1 MRRRLVCPERTFC
14 APGVSD
20 RRCAGDR
27 PFGGL
32 FQPDCRVPRFS
43 SQILSFRNMGF
54 PNASF
59 LCHRQ
64 QWIGKGSFRGSRT
77 ASLDQRSGP
86 FPQNQCSS
94 GTKGVFLSSV
104 MTDQTFR
111 RCFDQSFEGVILL
124 DRRTFLIRMANRTF
138 LRMLG
143 YPDGGNPEGY
153 PLDGCFQER
162 TVKEIREEVRA
173 LEERDR
179 PDSTLQARILR
190 QDGSFLDAK
199 LSLALL
205 ADGDDPQVLIHA
217 CEQDRGRESGE
228 ILRLSIELDRR
239 LQKGYSL
246 ETLLGLTVRRIAEDF
261 PFLFVYF
268 VVPEADGGMRF
279 PGVSAKVSGV
289 EQELRST
296 LSVLKWNDFPGSLLP
311 CSKVIQ
317 SLKPRYM
324 TIGEMGENRLSSLFK
339 KLDLRAM
346 YSIPILKFREGLPRG
361 ILSVG
366 IRHQSD
372 LAERVK
378 DQLLDFSE
386 KIRLAFDYDE
396 TNHRNKLAKEAFFD
410 QAPDGIYIVDPE
422 SLVFLEVNRTFCEML
437 GHSGK
442 SDLIGKSLLEVTD
455 ADEST
460 VRKAVGTFEGR
471 YDHSLIFKRRFR
483 RKDGS
488 RFHVSVSC
496 SLLPYNGGNA
506 LLSHARD
513 VSRDVEMEAVNRISQ
528 ELDRRILKGESLDV
542 LLAFIVEG
550 IFEAFGFAVTY
561 FSVPEPD
568 GTIRYVK
575 ICSTLP
581 DFSDIL
587 LKESHFLKWNAP
599 PGNRRMS
606 SQALESRK
614 PLYSEVRE
622 YEDSPL
628 WETFRKAGISAS
640 FMIPILREPETL
652 LPWGI
657 LTASVVD
664 GRDLPERVRAI
675 LLDLSE
681 KIRMAF
687 VRFDEQTRIRLQ
699 QTAMESARSPFLIAR
714 PDGTVEWAN
723 SEFRRMVQHDP
734 AQQADISI
742 ADFFPGPIGQ
752 SDPSTLMDVIRGGS
766 YYQGEIPGKSMKGN
780 HFMTETI
787 VSPIQD
793 PLGKVSH
800 MLVHQKDV
808 TLEKEQEREI
818 WRLAHIDALTG
829 MLNWKAF
836 LDLLGNEVSLA
847 REEER
852 PLGILFLDL
861 DGFKEVNDT
870 LGHEIGNRFLQLIGK
885 GLSGCL
891 DATEVIARIGGD
903 EFVILCKKNPC
914 NREALLPLLN
924 RLMDAVSRPVALD
937 GRSFQTTA
945 SIGIC
950 FFPMDGSQS
959 ADLVRKADIAMYQSK
974 KQGKR
979 AWSFFDQ
986 SMEEEIRYRYDEVS
1000 SLEEG
1005 LKKKEFFLVYQ
1016 PQMDLVEQKVLGV
1029 EALVRRNCSDGSIMM
1044 PKSFIA
1050 LAEETGFI
1058 VPLGEC
1064 ILDQAFETI
1073 KRWIAVG
1080 MKRLRVSVNL
1090 SSRQFWSPDFWSRLK
1105 SRIDAQ
1111 PEIGKWLSLELT
1123 ESLLMHN
1130 PDEVGDLLASLRKA
1144 GVRISIDDF
1153 GTGYSSLSY
1162 LSRLK
1167 VDEIKVPQEF
1177 VLRMK
1182 DREEDRT
1189 IVRTIVQM
1197 AKSLKIDLVGE
1208 GAESET
1214 EIGMLL
1220 DMGCNV
1226 LQGYMISKPLSLEEA
1241 EGFIGRY
1248 QMSVANPVEGARENP
1263 H

>member
-1 MRRRLVCPERTFC
+1 M
-14 APGVSD
+14 
-20 RRCAGDR
+20 
-27 PFGGL
+27 
-32 FQPDCRVPRFS
+32 
-43 SQILSFRNMGF
+43 
-54 PNASF
+54 
-59 LCHRQ
+59 
-64 QWIGKGSFRGSRT
+64 
-77 ASLDQRSGP
+77 
-86 FPQNQCSS
+86 
-94 GTKGVFLSSV
+94 SSV
-104 MTDQTFR
+104 LTDQAFR
-111 RCFDQSFEGVILL
+111 SCFDQSFEGVILL
-124 DRRTFLIRMANRTF
+124 DRRTFVIRMANRSF
-138 LRMLG
+138 LRMVGFSEGDCL
-143 YPDGGNPEGY
+143 EGY
-153 PLDGCFQER
+153 PLERCFQER
-162 TVKEIREEVRA
+162 TLQEIREEVQA
-173 LEERDR
+173 LEERER
-179 PDSTLQARILR
+179 ANPTLQAGILR
-190 QDGSFLDAK
+190 QDGSCLDVR

-205 ADGDDPQVLIHA
+205 AGEGDPQVLIHVF
-217 CEQDRGRESGE
+217 EHDRGRESGE

-239 LQKGYSL
+239 VQKGHSL

-268 VVPEADGGMRF
+268 VVPEADGGLRF
-279 PGVSAKVSGV
+279 PGVSAKVSDV
-289 EQELRST
+289 EQELRSA
-296 LSVLKWNDFPGSLLP
+296 LSMLKWNDFPGSLLP
-311 CSKVIQ
+311 CSQVIQ
-317 SLKPRYM
+317 TLKPRYM
-324 TIGEMGENRLSSLFK
+324 TIGEMEDNSLSSLLR

-346 YSIPILKFREGLPRG
+346 YSIPILKSRDELPRG
-361 ILSVG
+361 VLSVG
-366 IRHQSD
+366 VRHPSD
-372 LAERVK
+372 LVEKVK

-386 KIRLAFDYDE
+386 KIRLAFDYYE
-396 TNHRNKLAKEAFFD
+396 TNHRNKLAKAAFFD

-422 SLVFLEVNRTFCEML
+422 SLVFLEVNKTFCEMV

-442 SDLIGKSLLEVTD
+442 TDLIGKSLLEVTD

-460 VRKAVGTFEGR
+460 VRKAVGKFEGR
-471 YDHSLIFKRRFR
+471 YDHFLNLQRRFR

-488 RFHVSVSC
+488 RFHVSISC
-496 SLLPYNGGNA
+496 SLIPYNGGKA
-506 LLSHARD
+506 LLSHVRD
-513 VSRDVEMEAVNRISQ
+513 VSRDVELEAVNRISQ

-542 LLAFIVEG
+542 LLASIVEG
-550 IFEAFGFAVTY
+550 IFEAFDFAVTY

-581 DFSDIL
+581 GFSDIL
-587 LKESHFLKWNAP
+587 QNESHSLKWNAP

-606 SQALESRK
+606 SRALESRK
-614 PLYSEVRE
+614 PLYSEVKE
-622 YEDSPL
+622 YADSPL
-628 WETFRKAGISAS
+628 WEPFRKAGIFAS
-640 FMIPILREPETL
+640 FVIPILREPETV

-664 GRDLPERVRAI
+664 ERNLPERVRTI
-675 LLDLSE
+675 LIDLSE

-723 SEFRRMVQHDP
+723 AEFRRMVQYDP
-734 AQQADISI
+734 EKQPDISI
-742 ADFFPGPIGQ
+742 ADLFPGPIGQ
-752 SDPSTLMDVIRGGS
+752 SETATLMDVIRGGS

-780 HFMTETI
+780 HFMTETV

-836 LDLLGNEVSLA
+836 LDLLGDEVALA
-847 REEER
+847 RDEGR
-852 PLGILFLDL
+852 SLGILFLDL

-870 LGHEIGNRFLQLIGK
+870 LGHETGNRFLQSIGK

-891 DATEVIARIGGD
+891 DTTEVIARIGGD
-903 EFVILCKKNPC
+903 EFVVLCKKNPC
-914 NREALLPLLN
+914 NREVLTPILN
-924 RLMDAVSRPVALD
+924 RLMDAVSRPVELD
-937 GRSFQTTA
+937 GRSFHTTA
-945 SIGIC
+945 SIGIS
-950 FFPMDGSQS
+950 FFPTDGTQS
-959 ADLVRKADIAMYQSK
+959 TDLVRKADIAMYQSK
-974 KQGKR
+974 KKGKR
-979 AWSFFDQ
+979 AWNFFDQ
-986 SMEEEIRYRYDEVS
+986 LMDEEIRLRYDEVS

-1005 LKKKEFFLVYQ
+1005 LKRKEFFLVYQ
-1016 PQMDLVEQKVLGV
+1016 PQVDLVEQKILGV
-1029 EALVRRNCSDGSIMM
+1029 EALVRRNSSDGSVMM
-1044 PKSFIA
+1044 PKSFIS

-1073 KRWIAVG
+1073 KRWIAIG
-1080 MKRLRVSVNL
+1080 MKRIRVSVNL
-1090 SSRQFWSPDFWSRLK
+1090 SSRQFWSPDFWLRLK
-1105 SRIDAQ
+1105 SRIDLQ

-1123 ESLLMHN
+1123 ESLLMQN
-1130 PDEVGDLLASLRKA
+1130 PDEVGDLLSSLRKT
-1144 GVRISIDDF
+1144 GVRIAIDDF

-1214 EIGMLL
+1214 EIRMLL

-1226 LQGYMISKPLSLEEA
+1226 LQGYMISKPLSLEEV
-1241 EGFIGRY
+1241 EEFIGRY
-1248 QMSVANPVEGARENP
+1248 Q
-1263 H
+1263 